1 MKKITESGQT
11 LVEAIVV
18 VAIVVLLVTGLVVA
32 TTVSLKSVRQNQI
45 KIQAVS
51 LAQAG
56 MEIVRSVRDSTD
68 WATFFANADNT
79 NNNNGLQC
87 LGKSGLLSSPPCTAD
102 ITTAATSYTRT
113 AQFTNI
119 DAGSLEVTITVT
131 TADNSITPVTLSS
144 YFTEWKSK

>member
-1 MKKITESGQT
+1 MKKQHHGGQT

-18 VAIVVLLVTGLVVA
+18 VAVVVLLVTGLVVA
-32 TTVSLKSVRQNQI
+32 TTVSLKSIRQNEI
-45 KIQAVS
+45 KTQAVT

-56 MEIVRSVRDSTD
+56 MEIIRSVRDSND
-68 WATFFANADNT
+68 WSTFSANSNNT

-87 LGKSGLLSSPPCTAD
+87 LGKSGLLSSPPCTPD

-119 DAGSLEVTITVT
+119 DTGSLEVTVTVT
-131 TADNSITPVTLSS
+131 ATDNGIAPVTLSS
-144 YFTEWKSK
+144 YFTEWK